1 MVGLGGLFFIRAG
14 IRSWLRLRARASLI
28 QALATAVLAE
38 EHAGAQGVSPETETT
53 LFVGLQAAED
63 VLGSRLPD
71 LLGDV
76 PACVALACLLYCV
89 EPHDLVLAGGLAI
102 LVGAVLAV
110 TVRRATAHA
119 AHRVWEALIPA
130 MEDLST
136 AIHARLELV
145 GNGGDAP
152 FLKELSRKVGAWEAR
167 SRGAAGVSFF
177 AGRAPVVAAA
187 VVVGLFLLRR
197 GWGER
202 DLAAAAV
209 IASVTPAFAGVA
221 RGALDMGRDLVSAHA
236 VVLELAEAQTPT
248 PNGAVLLERK
258 GAPISWEGVSFSYPR
273 QTRAALDG
281 VSVTWIAN
289 ELLGLAGPNGSGKS
303 TFLKLLLALHPP
315 SSGRIAIGGRALME
329 GDRHHFRQR
338 LGFLPQRPF
347 LPDQMEVGQAIR
359 LLAPDTTP
367 EMARAMLARLAVWST
382 LERRSPD
389 APLLVRLGALSAG
402 EKQRVAIARVL
413 LRHAD
418 TLVLDEPDA
427 NLDTGG
433 IALVAAILREE
444 SRARRVIFVAH
455 HPDLLAVAD
464 RVIHFEDGRVVAA
477 PSAT

>member
-1 MVGLGGLFFIRAG
+1 VRAAT
-14 IRSWLRLRARASLI
+14 RSWLRVRARRSLVE
-28 QALATAVLAE
+28 ALAAAVLAE
-38 EHAGAQGVSPETETT
+38 EHAAAQGVSPETETT

-76 PACVALACLLYCV
+76 PACAALACLLYCV
-89 EPHDLVLAGGLAI
+89 EPHDLVFAGALAVLA
-102 LVGAVLAV
+102 GAVLVV
-110 TVRRATAHA
+110 TVGRTTSRA

-145 GNGGDAP
+145 GNGGEGL
-152 FLKELSRKVGAWEAR
+152 FLQGLSQKVAAWETR

-187 VVVGLFLLRR
+187 GIVGLFLLRR

-202 DLAAAAV
+202 DLAAAVV
-209 IASVTPAFAGVA
+209 IASVTPAFASVA
-221 RGALDMGRDLVSAHA
+221 RGALDLGRDLVSARA
-236 VVLELAEAQTPT
+236 VVLELAEAQTAP
-248 PNGAVLLERK
+248 PNGTVLLERE
-258 GAPISWEGVSFSYPR
+258 GAPITWEGVSLFYPG

-281 VSVTWIAN
+281 VNVTWSAS

-303 TFLKLLLALHPP
+303 TFLRLLLALHRP
-315 SSGRIAIGGRALME
+315 SSGRVAIGGRALME
-329 GDRHHFRQR
+329 GDRHDLRQG

-347 LPDQMEVGQAIR
+347 LPDQMEVGEAIR
-359 LLAPDTTP
+359 LLAPDATP
-367 EMARAMLARLAVWST
+367 EAARATLTRLAVWST

-389 APLLVRLGALSAG
+389 APLLVRLGSLSAG

-427 NLDTGG
+427 NLDARG

-444 SRARRVIFVAH
+444 SLARRVIFVAH
-455 HPDLLAVAD
+455 HPDLLAAAD
-464 RVIHFEDGRVVAA
+464 RVIRFEDGRVVA
-477 PSAT
+477 T